1 MNRLNFLLSRE
12 CGPAFLEAFVKQTA
26 EVFAADRVY
35 IARIDATH
43 SRMRTLKVACGN
55 AMVGNYC
62 YELKGTPCSDVMDA
76 GADIFEDNVSTRF
89 PRDFM
94 LEEMGMRAYV
104 GMPLYNGAQS
114 VGIVVAMFKRP
125 ADVADDPAEAVLRAE
140 LGLSPAYGS
149 RLSLSSDLS
158 SSTSP
163 GGRPAA
169 GSWFSPRWARAR
181 RVC

>member
-1 MNRLNFLLSRE
+1 MPDLAIRSDSTQERLNRLNFLLSRE

-26 EVFAADRVY
+26 EVFAADRLF

-62 YELKGTPCSDVMDA
+62 YDLKGTPCSDVMDA

-125 ADVADDPAEAVLRAE
+125 ADVADEMLAVFNHYRRRLTGEILAAESGDRAA
-140 LGLSPAYGS
+140 LAMKGT
-149 RLSLSSDLS
+149 SD
-158 SSTSP
+158 
-163 GGRPAA
+163 G
-169 GSWFSPRWARAR
+169 
-181 RVC
+181 